1 MKNFYSF
8 YLLPILLLLSSCAS
22 QQPDHLK
29 PFIGRLPLSVQEAS
43 LKEQCAAV
51 YPRGRWQFVH
61 TIEFRMADGRSSS
74 VVGVTVVDG
83 NTLSCALMTIEGF
96 TLFQARLNDRL
107 EIDRAVPPFDRPGF
121 ARGLMED
128 VRALFVR
135 PPASEVSYGSLAD
148 TAQLCRMTT
157 ADGRITDI
165 LPLEDGCW
173 RIRTYDRKQALTR
186 TITARSCRL
195 VDSTMIPDE
204 LKLTVPGPAGYILKM
219 TLVTAVHGNNP
230 SPALS
235 AFLFPNLNLGTGGMA
250 ELRILSP

>member
-1 MKNFYSF
+1 MKCFFSF
-8 YLLPILLLLSSCAS
+8 LPILLLLSSCAS
-22 QQPDHLK
+22 QQSVRLEPLT
-29 PFIGRLPLSVQEAS
+29 GSLPLSVQEAS

-61 TIEFRMADGRSSS
+61 AIEFRMADGRGSS

-83 NTLSCALMTIEGF
+83 STLSCALMTIEGF

-121 ARGLMED
+121 ARGLMDD

-135 PPASEVSYGSLAD
+135 PRGDGVQYGRLAGTSE
-148 TAQLCRMTT
+148 TCRMTT
-157 ADGRITDI
+157 EDGRVTDI
-165 LPLEDGCW
+165 LPSEDGCW
-173 RIRTYDRKQALTR
+173 RIRTYDQKQTLTR
-186 TITARSCRL
+186 TITARSCRM
-195 VDSTMIPDE
+195 VDSTMIPGE
-204 LKLTVPGPAGYILKM
+204 LELTVPGPAGYTLKM
-219 TLVTAVHGNNP
+219 NLQTADHGNNP

-235 AFLFPNLNLGTGGMA
+235 AFLFPNSNLGTEGMA